1 MKSQEPEAFPRAFQG
16 IDKTIHEPARLMLM
30 TLLSV
35 VKSGD
40 VTYLMAHSGLTWG
53 NISSHLKKLK
63 EAGHIDIEKSFVDN
77 KPNTKVLLTADGRKA
92 FDKYRRTMSEILD
105 LD

>member
-1 MKSQEPEAFPRAFQG
+1 MFQE
-16 IDKTIHEPARLMLM
+16 IDKAIHEPARLQLM
-30 TLLSV
+30 ALLSV

-63 EAGHIDIEKSFVDN
+63 EAGHIEIEKSFVDN
-77 KPNTKVLLTADGRKA
+77 KPKTKVSLTKDGRKA
-92 FDKYRRTMSEILD
+92 FEDYRRTIKDILD
-105 LD
+105 IS

>member
-1 MKSQEPEAFPRAFQG
+1 MTSKEPKAFRG
-16 IDKTIHEPARLMLM
+16 IDKVIHEPARLMLM

-53 NISSHLKKLK
+53 NISSHLKKLR

-77 KPNTKVLLTADGRKA
+77 KPNTKVFLTDEGRRA
-92 FDKYRRTMSEILD
+92 FENYRRTMQDILD
-105 LD
+105 LN